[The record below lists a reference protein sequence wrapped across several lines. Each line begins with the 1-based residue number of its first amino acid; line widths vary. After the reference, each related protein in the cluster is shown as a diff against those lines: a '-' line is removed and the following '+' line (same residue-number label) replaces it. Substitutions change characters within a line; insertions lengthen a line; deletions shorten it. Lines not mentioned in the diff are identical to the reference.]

1 MLSPSEPTS
10 WRRLKA
16 LAALVAMVIATGG
29 GGAPAMALDCRDRGF
44 HWSDDAPAVNRLHV
58 FCGEIR
64 RGRPKGFHS
73 TRLQGTSAVV
83 TGVIARSNERDGIYD
98 ASVRFR
104 NDTAKFSTFFPD
116 TCAVDRVVA
125 SIHYAATH
133 VERDHP
139 RWGKLGPSAPDEDN
153 DGYCLDDNGDPF
165 EIRMGLLSDGRAIPT
180 LIDSDPL

>member
-1 MLSPSEPTS
+1 MPTMRFPLQS
-10 WRRLKA
+10 LVA
-16 LAALVAMVIATGG
+16 LALALLLTALGQ
-29 GGAPAMALDCRDRGF
+29 PAAALDCRDRGF
-44 HWSDDAPAVNRLHV
+44 HWSDDEPAVNRLHV

-73 TRLQGTSAVV
+73 TRLQDTSAVV
-83 TGVIARSNERDGIYD
+83 TGVTGKSNERDGIYD

-116 TCAVDRVVA
+116 ACTVDRVVA
-125 SIHYAATH
+125 SIHFAATH

-153 DGYCLDDNGDPF
+153 VDYCLDGNGDPF
-165 EIRMGLLSDGRAIPT
+165 EIRMGLLSDGRVNTAFPN
-180 LIDSDPL
+180 